1 VADLRVGKGVTP
13 RLAGTNEINVDIRIG
28 IEISKNNS
36 SLASASAR
44 RLAHQSFAMT
54 SKPIGLPV
62 ATAKLLAKIRP
73 RRKRPSSRPTTIL
86 LAQFISN
93 AC

>member
-1 VADLRVGKGVTP
+1 MTP

-44 RLAHQSFAMT
+44 RLAHQSFAMM
-54 SKPIGLPV
+54 SKPIALPF
-62 ATAKLLAKIRP
+62 ASAKMLAKIP
-73 RRKRPSSRPTTIL
+73 ATKKKTVIRPTAIL
-86 LAQFISN
+86 LAQPISN